1 MLPIIN
7 NRSDIESLSFE
18 DRTQFM
24 NLLAG
29 SVWKL
34 QRDDENQRW
43 ILIEDLSTITKY
55 GISMGELSDIPKPD
69 IPEWKPLP
77 DPRESIQCTALQG
90 LLALDQSGLASA
102 YQTWADDSSRTFAE
116 KAFIT
121 RAQTWRRMDP
131 ILLSAAV
138 ALGLTEQQL
147 DELFELA
154 VTL

>member
-7 NRSDIESLSFE
+7 NRSDIESLSQE
-18 DRTQFM
+18 ERDQFM

-43 ILIEDLSTITKY
+43 ILIEDLSTITRY
-55 GISMGELSDIPKPD
+55 GVSLVELSDIPKPD

-77 DPRESIQCTALQG
+77 DPRESIQCTAFQG
-90 LLALDQSGLASA
+90 LLALDQSGLATV

-138 ALGLTEQQL
+138 SLGLTEQQL
-147 DELFELA
+147 DDLFELA